1 MDAYIS
7 MIVGGIIGG
16 LAALALSGWEWLIA
30 KKPE

>member
-16 LAALALSGWEWLIA
+16 LAALALSVWEWLMTR
-30 KKPE
+30 KVE